1 MFSIPGQSHH
11 NKHFDRAK
19 QKTIDGKY
27 FRFREQ
33 RALRC
38 LVIAVRLD
46 RKDKSKCLVEKRI
59 FHLMVCVNLPGA
71 DPMRLRT
78 LRIYRRYAGVDGS
91 ILRSKIHC
99 HCNPSPWKIRT

>member
-1 MFSIPGQSHH
+1 
-11 NKHFDRAK
+11 
-19 QKTIDGKY
+19 
-27 FRFREQ
+27 
-33 RALRC
+33 
-38 LVIAVRLD
+38 
-46 RKDKSKCLVEKRI
+46 
-59 FHLMVCVNLPGA
+59 MVCVNLPGA

>member
-1 MFSIPGQSHH
+1 MSPKFNQQLRPEKNNNNNFVFSIPGQSHH

-46 RKDKSKCLVEKRI
+46 RKDKSKCLV
-59 FHLMVCVNLPGA
+59 
-71 DPMRLRT
+71 
-78 LRIYRRYAGVDGS
+78 
-91 ILRSKIHC
+91 
-99 HCNPSPWKIRT
+99 